1 MPEISSEGVNEPK
14 QDRIGNDYR
23 EGTNPN
29 PGGEIDTG
37 DSLVPPYDE
46 RTTGGPGP
54 EPDATTEAQSLEAR
68 AESVRRQKAGEDA
81 PKEANPESL
90 VGPTGGSPG
99 KEPPK
104 GTGESINRHGE
115 DVAKR
120 EGKEA
125 GRDDAAEDDS
135 EARRPTGSS
144 TSRDLTGIDPQEGPR
159 A

>member
-1 MPEISSEGVNEPK
+1 MPESTEQGVNEPK

-37 DSLVPPYDE
+37 DSLVPPYEDRAKGQTDSDVSAE
-46 RTTGGPGP
+46 S
-54 EPDATTEAQSLEAR
+54 ESLEGR
-68 AESVRRQKAGEDA
+68 AESVRRQKTGEHA
-81 PKEANPESL
+81 PEEANPESL

-125 GRDDAAEDDS
+125 GRHDTDEDDS
-135 EARRPTGSS
+135 ESGRPTGGS
-144 TSRDLTGIDPQEGPR
+144 TPRDQTS
-159 A
+159 

>member
-1 MPEISSEGVNEPK
+1 MPEDTEQGVHEPK
-14 QDRIGNDYR
+14 QDRIGNDFR

-29 PGGEIDTG
+29 PGGTIDTG
-37 DSLVPPYDE
+37 DSLVPPFEE
-46 RTTGGPGP
+46 RSKGGSDGSA
-54 EPDATTEAQSLEAR
+54 ETESLEDR

-125 GRDDAAEDDS
+125 GRHDKGEDDS
-135 EARRPTGSS
+135 EAGRPTGGS
-144 TSRDLTGIDPQEGPR
+144 TQRDRTSIDP
-159 A
+159 